1 MMAVPSLDHVTAVA
15 GFPVLAQVMVSGTS
29 DVLCI
34 LDIITGAVVGVC
46 VNVLSLHGFL
56 NTPIFTYISNFRF

>member
-1 MMAVPSLDHVTAVA
+1 MAVPSLDHVTAVA

-34 LDIITGAVVGVC
+34 LDIITGAVVWGEC
-46 VNVLSLHGFL
+46 MCALLIQLS
-56 NTPIFTYISNFRF
+56 